1 MTLRSKW
8 LFAVLLGITALAVA
22 QTYARA
28 AVPAARPST
37 RGAVQIEVRNS
48 LFHVTDDIVVTVT
61 RLDGWMVPRTG
72 QVVSLDHKNTFTL
85 QINAAETRMKDSDLT
100 SLMNEY
106 LLPHAKAPMKNIN
119 ITFEN
124 GMVKVKGEL
133 HKVMDVPFEGK
144 GEVSIADPS
153 DIRLHF
159 TELTVAG
166 VVRKGVLDLFGVQLA
181 KVAQPKKE
189 NRFYITGDDIIL
201 PIQALFPPPRI
212 SGSLTAVRI
221 EGDSLVQT
229 LGPVNAKLSDPPVQ
243 ANEYIYFHGGR
254 IQFGKLIMNDTDLE
268 LLNEKPAPQF
278 DFSLDHY
285 YVQLQNGYTKLL
297 PNRGVVFYM
306 PGYATVAPQA
316 KRE

>member
-1 MTLRSKW
+1 M
-8 LFAVLLGITALAVA
+8 
-22 QTYARA
+22 
-28 AVPAARPST
+28 
-37 RGAVQIEVRNS
+37 
-48 LFHVTDDIVVTVT
+48 

-85 QINAAETRMKDSDLT
+85 QITAAETRMKDSDLT
-100 SLMNEY
+100 SLMNDY
-106 LLPHAKAPMKNIN
+106 LLPHAKAPMKDIN

-124 GMVKVKGEL
+124 GVVHIKGHL
-133 HKVMDVPFEGK
+133 QKAVDVPFEGK
-144 GEVSIADPS
+144 GEVSIADPA

-166 VVRKGVLDLFGVQLA
+166 VVRKGVLDLFGVKLA

-201 PIQALFPPPRI
+201 PIEALFPPPRI
-212 SGSLTAVRI
+212 YGTLTSVRI

-229 LGPVNAKLSDPPVQ
+229 LGPTDAKVSDPPVQ
-243 ANEYIYFHGGR
+243 ANQYIFFHGGR
-254 IQFGKLIMNDTDLE
+254 MEFGKLIMNDTNLE

-285 YVQLQNGYTKLL
+285 YVQLQNGYCKLL
-297 PNRGVVFYM
+297 SNRTVVFYM
-306 PGYATVAPQA
+306 PGYATIAPQA